1 MNYITAFPS
10 LDRFLWEAKTYI
22 YSLEKLNVPKDN
34 IFIITTNDNMNVVNK
49 IVDLGV
55 HVFSYDDNRHDKSY
69 IPSLKPFL
77 FWSFLKDNPLMQ
89 DETFF
94 YHDSD
99 VVFLKEFTSYITEP
113 ELGYVYGSDCNG
125 YMNLDYMKT
134 CTNSDKVI
142 DTIIKIVGLSYTDLD
157 ILNDSSIGAQYVI
170 PQPTIE
176 LFEKIYYDSNKIYH
190 AVDKID
196 TNFQKWVAEMY
207 ATLWNFVYFGYSPLV
222 SNELDFAWSTDEKYN
237 NQKILH
243 NAGVVD
249 DKELFFKGKYLSQ
262 PKIDDLNQ
270 STGKV
275 SDIYV
280 SFLKKALYGE

>member
-10 LDRFLWEAKTYI
+10 LERFLWEAKTYI
-22 YSLEKLNVPKDN
+22 YSLEKLNVSKDN
-34 IFIITTNDNMNVVNK
+34 IFIITTNDNMDVVNK
-49 IVDLGV
+49 LVGLGV
-55 HVFSYDDNRHDKSY
+55 HVFSYDDSRNDKSY

-77 FWSFLKDNPLMQ
+77 FWRFLKDNPLMQ
-89 DETFF
+89 DEIFF

-99 VVFLKEFTSYITEP
+99 VIFLKEFTSYITEP
-113 ELGYVYGSDCNG
+113 ELGYIYGSDCNG
-125 YMNLDYMKT
+125 YMNLDYMIT
-134 CTNSDKVI
+134 CTNSDKVF

-243 NAGVVD
+243 NAGIVD

-280 SFLKKALYGE
+280 SFVKKALYGE